1 MSASSAAISGVLAL
15 AGDEAKALCLHCAA
29 PVSAGESF
37 CCSGCSGAHA
47 LIRGLGLE
55 GYYRLRDAGRPVGDA
70 SGESV
75 AWGEFVQTME
85 AGRCHAELI
94 IDGMHCAACL
104 WLIEHALRS
113 RPFVT
118 KAQVSA
124 ATRRLVLEWKGDAAL
139 IDELAAM
146 VARLGYRCL
155 PLTPDAVEQ
164 AGVAEEKALLRSL
177 GVAGFAAA
185 NIMLLSVAVWSGHV
199 GEMGTWT
206 RDLLHAM
213 SAVIAIPA
221 IAYAGLPFFRSAAA
235 ALRQG
240 RSNMDVPIS
249 IGVILAALVSLAEM
263 LRSGPHAYFD
273 AAVTLLF
280 FLLIGRYLETRARGY
295 ARRTAQQLLAWTVQP
310 VSVQTESGI
319 VQRPAQR
326 VAIGDRVILAAGER
340 VPVDGLILSGQSAID
355 ASLVNGES
363 LPQPVAPG
371 ARVFAGAINIDA
383 PLTVEVTATGSAT
396 LIGGIVRLME
406 AAEQGRSR
414 FVRLSEKVARYY
426 APVVH
431 LTALLSFLGW
441 VLIGNADWRSA
452 LLIAA
457 AVLIITCPCA
467 LALAVPAVQ
476 VAASSRLMKS
486 GILMKSATALE
497 RAAAIDTI
505 VFDKTGTLTVGR
517 PRLVGEGASGAETLR
532 LAARLA
538 ARSRHPLC
546 RALVAAAGPDILPL
560 DGVEEVSG
568 SGMRWIGE
576 AGEWCLGHARF
587 AGAVT
592 VEGDGYSELWFSRP
606 GLPPHRF
613 RFTDDLRPDAAETI
627 ESLRRRGLQLLILSG
642 DRADAVQPVAEAT
655 GIKTWRAGVDPSGK
669 ADAIADLKSR
679 GHHVLMVGDGLND
692 AIALTLADAS
702 LSPASGID
710 VAQNAVDA
718 VFQGDRLAAVPEF
731 LDVSQASR
739 RFAIQNLALAL
750 AYNLVA
756 VPLAIAG
763 MVTPLIAAVAMSGS
777 SLLVVGNALRLSWFR
792 PGRQS

>member
-1 MSASSAAISGVLAL
+1 MNTAVASL
-15 AGDEAKALCLHCAA
+15 AGSPAVATGKAEALCLHCAT
-29 PVSAGESF
+29 PVATGERF
-37 CCSGCSGAHA
+37 CCTGCAGAHA
-47 LIRGLGLE
+47 LIRGLGLDS
-55 GYYRLRDAGRPVGDA
+55 YYQLRAAGRPVGEIDD
-70 SGESV
+70 ERI
-75 AWGEFVQTME
+75 AWGEFVQVSE
-85 AGRCHAELI
+85 AGRCRAELI
-94 IDGMHCAACL
+94 VDGMHCAACL
-104 WLIEHALRS
+104 WLIEHALRAHPAVV
-113 RPFVT
+113 R
-118 KAQVSA
+118 AQVSA
-124 ATRRLVLEWKGDAAL
+124 TTRRLVLEWKGDAGL
-139 IDELAAM
+139 IDELAGT
-146 VARLGYRCL
+146 VSRLGYRCL

-164 AGVAEEKALLRSL
+164 AGMAEEKSLLRAM

-185 NIMLLSVAVWSGHV
+185 NIMLLSVSVWSGHV
-199 GEMGTWT
+199 GDMGTWT
-206 RDLLHAM
+206 RDLMHAV

-221 IAYAGLPFFRSAAA
+221 IAYAGLPFFRSAAS
-235 ALRQG
+235 ALRRG

-249 IGVILAALVSLAEM
+249 IGVILATAVSLAEM
-263 LRSGPHAYFD
+263 LQSGPHAYFD

-295 ARRTAQQLLAWTVQP
+295 ARRTAQQLLAWTAQP
-310 VSVQTESGI
+310 VSVETDAGV

-326 VAIGDRVILAAGER
+326 VAIGDRVVLAAGER
-340 VPVDGLILSGQSAID
+340 IPVDGFVLSGQSAID
-355 ASLVNGES
+355 ASLVSGET

-371 ARVFAGAINIDA
+371 DRVFAGAINIDA
-383 PLTVEVTATGSAT
+383 PLRLQVTATGAAT

-441 VLIGNADWRSA
+441 MLIGDADWRSA

-517 PRLVGEGASGAETLR
+517 PRLVNAAGEDGENLQ

-538 ARSRHPLC
+538 LRSRHPLC
-546 RALVAAAGPDILPL
+546 RALVAAAGPGVLPL
-560 DGVEEVSG
+560 EGVEEVPG
-568 SGMRWIGE
+568 QGMRWIGGD
-576 AGEWCLGHARF
+576 GEWRLGHARF
-587 AGAVT
+587 TGAT
-592 VEGDGYSELWFSRP
+592 AAMSDGCSELWFSRP
-606 GLPPHRF
+606 GAPPHRF
-613 RFTDDLRPDAAETI
+613 RFQDDLRPDATETVAE
-627 ESLRRRGLQLLILSG
+627 LKRRGLKLLVLSG
-642 DRADAVQPVAEAT
+642 DRPDAVRSAAEAT
-655 GIKTWRAGVDPSGK
+655 GIADWRAGVDPQAK
-669 ADAIADLKSR
+669 ADAIAGLKAS
-679 GHHVLMVGDGLND
+679 GHRVLMVGDGLND
-692 AIALTLADAS
+692 AVALTLADAS

-710 VAQNAVDA
+710 IAQNAADA

-731 LDVSQASR
+731 LDAACASR
-739 RFAIQNLALAL
+739 RLAIQNLALAL
-750 AYNLVA
+750 VYNLIA

-763 MVTPLIAAVAMSGS
+763 MVTPLVAAIAMSGS
-777 SLLVVGNALRLSWFR
+777 SLLVVGNALRL
-792 PGRQS
+792 GRLRLGRG

>member
-1 MSASSAAISGVLAL
+1 MNAAATAI
-15 AGDEAKALCLHCAA
+15 AGNRDATEGKADRLCLHCGA
-29 PVSAGESF
+29 PVSVAENF
-37 CCSGCSGAHA
+37 CCVGCSGAHA

-55 GYYRLRDAGRPVGDA
+55 SYYRLREAGRPVGEA
-70 SGESV
+70 GGESV
-75 AWGEFVQTME
+75 AWGEFVQPGE
-85 AGRCHAELI
+85 AGRMRAELI

-113 RPFVT
+113 RPFVV

-139 IDELAAM
+139 IDELATMIAQ
-146 VARLGYRCL
+146 LGYRCL

-164 AGVAEEKALLRSL
+164 AGVAEEKGLLRAM

-185 NIMLLSVAVWSGHV
+185 NVMLLSVSVWSGHS

-206 RDLLHAM
+206 RDLLHAL
-213 SAVIAIPA
+213 SALIAIPA
-221 IAYAGLPFFRSAAA
+221 IAYAGRPFFRSAVS
-235 ALRQG
+235 ALRRG

-249 IGVILAALVSLAEM
+249 IGVILATLVSLAEM

-295 ARRTAQQLLAWTVQP
+295 ARRTAQRLLAWTVQP
-310 VSVQTESGI
+310 VSVQTEAGI

-340 VPVDGLILSGQSAID
+340 VPVDGVILTGQSAID

-363 LPQPVAPG
+363 LPQSVGPG
-371 ARVFAGAINIDA
+371 ARIFAGAINVDA
-383 PLTVEVTATGSAT
+383 PLTVEVTATGGAT

-431 LTALLSFLGW
+431 LTALLAFAGW
-441 VLIGNADWRSA
+441 MLIGDADWRSA
-452 LLIAA
+452 VLIAA

-517 PRLVGEGASGAETLR
+517 PRLVDVDMQDAETLR

-546 RALVAAAGPDILPL
+546 RALVTGAGADILPL
-560 DGVEEVSG
+560 DGAEEVPG
-568 SGMRWIGE
+568 NGMRWTG
-576 AGEWCLGHARF
+576 ACGEWRLGHARF
-587 AGAVT
+587 VGVAAT
-592 VEGDGYSELWFSRP
+592 ASDGCSELWFSRP
-606 GLPPHRF
+606 DAPPHRF
-613 RFTDDLRPDAAETI
+613 RFVDDLRPDAAETI
-627 ESLRRRGLQLLILSG
+627 KALHRRGLHMLILSG
-642 DRADAVQPVAEAT
+642 DRIDAVRKVAEAT
-655 GIKTWRAGVDPSGK
+655 GIAEWHAAVDPRGK
-669 ADAIADLKSR
+669 ADAIAALKALGR
-679 GHHVLMVGDGLND
+679 KVLMVGDGLND
-692 AIALTLADAS
+692 AIGLALADAS

-710 VAQNAVDA
+710 IAQNAADA
-718 VFQGDRLAAVPEF
+718 IFQGDRLSAVPEF
-731 LDVSQASR
+731 LDVARASR
-739 RFAIQNLALAL
+739 RLAIQNLAMAL

-763 MVTPLIAAVAMSGS
+763 LVTPLIAAVAMSGS
-777 SLLVVGNALRLSWFR
+777 SLLVVGNALRLNWFR
-792 PGRQS
+792 SGRES